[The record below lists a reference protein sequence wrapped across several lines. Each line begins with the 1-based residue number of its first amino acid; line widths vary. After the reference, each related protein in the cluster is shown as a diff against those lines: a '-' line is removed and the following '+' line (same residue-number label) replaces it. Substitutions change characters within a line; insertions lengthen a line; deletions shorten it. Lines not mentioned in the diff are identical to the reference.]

1 MDSKSA
7 SRKLGYGFS
16 SEYQEIPLSEF
27 VVIAKTELETVPK
40 FDPWRLIAV
49 ERKKKRILDN
59 QSKDDAIKDEK
70 EFSKKYKKTLQK
82 YLKYAGFYKSKIDGD
97 FGKGTRAAISNWQI
111 YIDKEGTGYL
121 TKKQIKLLKKQYG
134 GYLGYNYPKE
144 MNNLSTWDLSSADL
158 RYPTSIKLAV
168 EHLLEM
174 DSERERLKGTSSS
187 W

>member
-1 MDSKSA
+1 M
-7 SRKLGYGFS
+7 
-16 SEYQEIPLSEF
+16 
-27 VVIAKTELETVPK
+27 AK
-40 FDPWRLIAV
+40 
-49 ERKKKRILDN
+49 
-59 QSKDDAIKDEK
+59 
-70 EFSKKYKKTLQK
+70 
-82 YLKYAGFYKSKIDGD
+82 
-97 FGKGTRAAISNWQI
+97 

-174 DSERERLKGTSSS
+174 DSERRALKGASSCRRNYETMNFKDFGGKS
-187 W
+187 IIHLLGGEILKHAQ